1 MNYNGLNQY
10 FISCRAEPVVSN
22 SSLPASKGYVE
33 ACTLR
38 RGGAQGDTQGDNL
51 FYSIIRQN
59 SPVGAVGQALVGTL
73 GGIAVRLATG
83 IDQRPETAQLTR

>member
-22 SSLPASKGYVE
+22 ISLPASKGYVE

-38 RGGAQGDTQGDNL
+38 RGGAQGDNL